1 MKLKRRVMIS
11 MYRLTLVLASILLA
25 ACAVGP
31 DFTRPD
37 ATTPDSFRMAEPGGD
52 VVSIANTPWWELL
65 KDQELQ
71 KLIRTALE
79 ENKDLKRAAAA
90 VEEFQAR
97 LFISKTDF
105 APKMDIS
112 ASTPLF
118 GRKSNFVFPGFA
130 NPFNY
135 YLQGN
140 LSWEID
146 IWGRIRRS
154 NEAARGDLL
163 SREENR
169 RAIVL
174 QLVSGVAEAY
184 FELLQFDMQ
193 LDIARRTLKSWEE
206 SVRIAQARLR
216 QGMISKLDADQF
228 EAERANAAAK
238 AAEFERQKVQKENQ
252 LSVLLGRNPSRI
264 VRGHSLTEQVM
275 PPDVPP
281 GLPSEL
287 LQRRPDILQAEQ
299 DLAAATARIGM
310 AKADRFPKLSI
321 TGILGVASPH
331 LSRLVANETAF
342 GVAGPGLAGPLLN
355 AQILGFQQ
363 KAAEAQAR
371 QAVAQY
377 EQSVLVAFKEVED
390 SLVAVRTVREQ
401 RAAQLQ
407 QVEALRSALS
417 LANLRYKGGLAN
429 YLDVLIAQRNLFEA
443 ELALMGT
450 HRLHLVSV
458 VQLYKALGGGWTP
471 EGQPPVQPL
480 PIASVPEK
488 S

>member
-1 MKLKRRVMIS
+1 MRR
-11 MYRLTLVLASILLA
+11 LAFLLFSTVLA

-31 DFTRPD
+31 DFTKPD
-37 ATTPDSFRMAEPGGD
+37 ATTPNGFRMAEPGD
-52 VVSIANTPWWELL
+52 NAVSIANTPWWELL

-71 KLIRTALE
+71 KLIHTALE
-79 ENKDLKRAAAA
+79 ENKDLRRAVAS

-97 LFISKTDF
+97 LYIAKTDF
-105 APKMDIS
+105 APQMGLTSNAPI
-112 ASTPLF
+112 F
-118 GRKSNFVFPGFA
+118 GRKTNFLFPGFP

-135 YLQGN
+135 YVQGN
-140 LSWEID
+140 LSWELD

-163 SREENR
+163 AREENR

-252 LSVLLGRNPSRI
+252 LSVLLGRNPGQISRG
-264 VRGHSLTEQVM
+264 RSLTEQVM

-299 DLAAATARIGM
+299 DFAAATARIGM

-321 TGILGVASPH
+321 TGILGVASPQ

-342 GVAGPGLAGPLLN
+342 GQAGAGIAGPLFN

-363 KAAEAQAR
+363 RAAEAQAR
-371 QAVAQY
+371 QALAQY
-377 EQSVLVAFKEVED
+377 EQTVLVAFKEVED

-401 RAAQLQ
+401 RTAQLQ

-429 YLDVLIAQRNLFEA
+429 YLDVLIAQRNLFES

-450 HRLHLVSV
+450 HRLHLVSI

-471 EGQPPVQPL
+471 EEHPPDQSL
-480 PIASVPEK
+480 PVASEPEK